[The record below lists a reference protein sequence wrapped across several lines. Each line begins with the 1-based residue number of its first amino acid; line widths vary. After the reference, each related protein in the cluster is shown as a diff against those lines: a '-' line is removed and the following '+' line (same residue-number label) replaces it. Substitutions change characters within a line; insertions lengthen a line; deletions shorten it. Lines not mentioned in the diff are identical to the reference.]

1 MKFSFASQRSNKVP
15 PKGDQPGMD
24 RLESAEERSE
34 EDLPQAKGGLKV
46 ASIAWAIAATIAA
59 LGPIAWAIAVYL
71 IEREKQRAQVELARL
86 EMEAKK
92 QLSSN

>member
-1 MKFSFASQRSNKVP
+1 MKFSFASQRSNEVP

-24 RLESAEERSE
+24 RLDSAEERSE

-59 LGPIAWAIAVYL
+59 LGPY
-71 IEREKQRAQVELARL
+71 RCSPAQSRVQGIPRTVSPPFRPARNPFP
-86 EMEAKK
+86 
-92 QLSSN
+92 S